1 MSERAANLDLV
12 QSQFRRQ
19 ADEYARITS
28 QDDKFVDSI
37 VSLADPASADRVLD
51 IACGPGYLT
60 MALARR
66 AAAAVGLDATD
77 KFIFSAANEAAR
89 RGIGNL
95 RFVLGD
101 VMRLA
106 FRDSSFGLVACKMAF
121 HHFPEPAEVL
131 AQMVR
136 VATPGGK
143 IVIAD
148 LLTFEDPDRA
158 DYHNRLERLCDPSH
172 ARSLCEAEFEGL
184 FASQELGIA
193 AKKQAVISIP
203 MAAWLAHAAPPA
215 GHVAR
220 IRELLEA
227 AVNAH
232 RDGFAVR
239 RDDGQIYMNYT
250 LGTWSL
256 RRAD

>member
-28 QDDKFVDSI
+28 GDDKFTDSI
-37 VSLADPASADRVLD
+37 VALADPAAADRVLD

-60 MALARR
+60 MALAQRT
-66 AAAAVGLDATD
+66 AAAVGLDATD
-77 KFIFSAANEAAR
+77 KFIFGAANEAAR
-89 RGIGNL
+89 KGIGNL
-95 RFVLGD
+95 RFVVGD

-106 FRDSSFGLVACKMAF
+106 FGDSSFDLVACKMAF
-121 HHFPEPAEVL
+121 HHFPEPAQVL
-131 AQMVR
+131 AQMARVVR
-136 VATPGGK
+136 PGGK
-143 IVIAD
+143 IIIAD
-148 LLTFEDPDRA
+148 LLTFEDPERA

-172 ARSLCEAEFEGL
+172 ARSLCEAEFEAL
-184 FASQELGIA
+184 FASHELRIA
-193 AKKQAVISIP
+193 AKKQAVISVP

-215 GHVAR
+215 DHVAR
-220 IRELLEA
+220 IRELVQPA
-227 AVNAH
+227 ISAH

-239 RDDGQIYMNYT
+239 REDGEINMNYM

-256 RRAD
+256 RRPG